1 MDIMR
6 FSRYVQLDQV
16 CRTLLEA
23 VDYIQGH
30 DDSDLCQELLNN
42 GAQMLRDFYTVLM
55 QFQSDW
61 KNTKTKE
68 LLDEIISEWQNP
80 LPDTITERLRELRI
94 SLKEDIVIQIR
105 AVFFAELGG
114 KWDSM
119 ESVYSYM
126 CKDPRFDPVVVLTP
140 IFRAKDIDGK
150 TQTEIIY
157 EDYLTEMG
165 IPFQNYWEY
174 NPDQDCPELAF
185 TCQPYE
191 SVTIPEFWAEN
202 IAKYTRLV
210 YLPYFIPALVNT
222 ANQEALFNMPIH
234 AYAWRIA
241 GTSEKFFEHYR
252 KYSLH
257 KGGNLLLTGIPKM
270 DYAVHLRENPCEVPV
285 AWQNKIKDRTVLL
298 WNTWYDSQASSI
310 DILQELIPWFHEHP
324 QFALIWRPHPMTKAI
339 MKLYQPEQYLK
350 FQEMT
355 NIIEASDN
363 MILDNGADYG
373 PAFSCSAAQISD
385 YSGMMFQYL
394 ILNKPLLWIQRPEQT
409 LVNRELEQESDWIIS
424 NRWMEKAFTPA
435 DVLDFMERIARGEDR
450 NYALRAEV
458 CAQDLPLAD
467 GNAAARICS
476 CLRDDLYREC
486 LEV

>member
-1 MDIMR
+1 M
-6 FSRYVQLDQV
+6 F
-16 CRTLLEA
+16 
-23 VDYIQGH
+23 
-30 DDSDLCQELLNN
+30 
-42 GAQMLRDFYTVLM
+42 RDFYTILM

-68 LLDEIISEWQNP
+68 LLDEIICKWQDP

-165 IPFQNYWEY
+165 VPFQNYWEY
-174 NPDQDCPELAF
+174 KPDQDCPELAF

-241 GTSEKFFEHYR
+241 GTSQKFFEYCR
-252 KYSLH
+252 KYSLA
-257 KGGNLLLTGIPKM
+257 KGENLLLTGIPKM
-270 DYAVHLRENPCEVPV
+270 DYAVHLRENSCEVPD
-285 AWQNKIKDRTVLL
+285 AWQDKIKDRIVLL
-298 WNTWYDSQASSI
+298 WNTWYDSEASSI
-310 DILQELIPWFHEHP
+310 DLLQMLLPWFDEHR
-324 QFALIWRPHPMTKAI
+324 QFALIWRPHPMSKAV
-339 MKLYQPEQYLK
+339 MKLYRPEQYRK
-350 FQEMT
+350 FQEMI
-355 NIIEASDN
+355 NIMAASDN
-363 MILDNGADYG
+363 MILDDGADYR

-424 NRWMEKAFTPA
+424 NRWMEKASTIS
-435 DVLDFMERIARGEDR
+435 DVIDFMERIARGEDC
-450 NYALRAEV
+450 NHALRAEV

-476 CLRDDLYREC
+476 CLWDDLYREC
-486 LEV
+486 LEA

>member
-1 MDIMR
+1 MR

-16 CRTLLEA
+16 CCTLMEA

-30 DDSDLCQELLNN
+30 DDSDLCRELLNN

-68 LLDEIISEWQNP
+68 LLDEIICKWQDP

-165 IPFQNYWEY
+165 VPYLNYWEY
-174 NPDQDCPELAF
+174 MPDEDCPELAF

-202 IAKYTRLV
+202 ITKYTRLV
-210 YLPYFIPALVNT
+210 YLPYFIPALVN
-222 ANQEALFNMPIH
+222 AGNQKSLFNMPIH
-234 AYAWRIA
+234 ACAWRIA
-241 GTSEKFFEHYR
+241 GISQKFLEYYR
-252 KYSLH
+252 KYSLS
-257 KGGNLLLTGIPKM
+257 KGDNLMLTGIPKM
-270 DYAVHLRENPCEVPV
+270 DYAIHLRENPCEVPD
-285 AWQNKIKDRTVLL
+285 AWRDKIKDRTVLL

-310 DILQELIPWFHEHP
+310 DLLQVLLPWFSEHR
-324 QFALIWRPHPMTKAI
+324 QFALIWRPHPITKVV

-350 FQEMT
+350 FQEMI
-355 NIIEASDN
+355 NIIAASDN
-363 MILDNGADYG
+363 MIFDNGVDYG

-385 YSGMMFQYL
+385 YSGMMFEYL
-394 ILNKPLLWIQRPEQT
+394 ILNKPLLWTQKPFI
-409 LVNRELEQESDWIIS
+409 RELERESDWMIS
-424 NRWMEKAFTPA
+424 EKWMEKASTPV
-435 DVLDFMERIARGEDR
+435 DVIDFVERIAKGEDCNR
-450 NYALRAEV
+450 ALREEACTKE
-458 CAQDLPLAD
+458 LPLAD
-467 GNAAARICS
+467 GNAAARICN
-476 CLRDDLYREC
+476 CLHDDLYREC
-486 LEV
+486 LGV

>member
-1 MDIMR
+1 MR

-16 CRTLLEA
+16 CCTLMEA

-30 DDSDLCQELLNN
+30 DDSDLCRELLNN

-68 LLDEIISEWQNP
+68 LLDEIICKWQDP

-165 IPFQNYWEY
+165 VPFQNYWEY
-174 NPDQDCPELAF
+174 KPDQDCPELAF

-241 GTSEKFFEHYR
+241 GTSQKFFEYCR
-252 KYSLH
+252 KYSLA
-257 KGGNLLLTGIPKM
+257 KGENLLLTGIPKM
-270 DYAVHLRENPCEVPV
+270 DYAVHLRENSCEVPD
-285 AWQNKIKDRTVLL
+285 AWQDKIKDRIVLL
-298 WNTWYDSQASSI
+298 WNTWYDSEASSI
-310 DILQELIPWFHEHP
+310 DLLQMLLPWFDEHR
-324 QFALIWRPHPMTKAI
+324 QFALIWRPHPMSKAV
-339 MKLYQPEQYLK
+339 MKLYRPEQYRK
-350 FQEMT
+350 FQEMI
-355 NIIEASDN
+355 NIMAASDN
-363 MILDNGADYG
+363 MILDDGADYG

-424 NRWMEKAFTPA
+424 NRWMEKASTQ
-435 DVLDFMERIARGEDR
+435 R
-450 NYALRAEV
+450 
-458 CAQDLPLAD
+458 
-467 GNAAARICS
+467 
-476 CLRDDLYREC
+476 
-486 LEV
+486 

>member
-1 MDIMR
+1 MR

-16 CRTLLEA
+16 CCTLMEA

-30 DDSDLCQELLNN
+30 DDSDLCRELLNN

-68 LLDEIISEWQNP
+68 LLDEIICKWQDP
-80 LPDTITERLRELRI
+80 LPDTIKERLEELRI

-165 IPFQNYWEY
+165 VPFQNYWEY
-174 NPDQDCPELAF
+174 KPDQDCPELAF

-241 GTSEKFFEHYR
+241 GTSQKFFEYCR
-252 KYSLH
+252 KYSLA
-257 KGGNLLLTGIPKM
+257 KGENLLLTGIPKM
-270 DYAVHLRENPCEVPV
+270 DYAVHLRENSCEVPD
-285 AWQNKIKDRTVLL
+285 AWQDKIKDRIVLL
-298 WNTWYDSQASSI
+298 WNTWYDSEASSI
-310 DILQELIPWFHEHP
+310 ELLQMLLPWFDEHR
-324 QFALIWRPHPMTKAI
+324 QFALIWRPHPMSKAV
-339 MKLYQPEQYLK
+339 MKLYRPEQYRK
-350 FQEMT
+350 FQEMI
-355 NIIEASDN
+355 NIMAASDN
-363 MILDNGADYG
+363 MILDDGADYG

-424 NRWMEKAFTPA
+424 NRWMEKASTIS
-435 DVLDFMERIARGEDR
+435 DVIDFMERIARGEDC
-450 NYALRAEV
+450 NHALRAEV

-476 CLRDDLYREC
+476 CLWDDLYREC
-486 LEV
+486 LEA